1 MVKKVIVLF
10 LWIVLIFNFKLIAF
24 SDPVL
29 IESKNKVEKNVLVE
43 SRGDETYNSKLIDIK
58 NASYGELQTR
68 LDKMEINIEK
78 MDVGIEKIYRELNEI
93 NNNIKSMS
101 VEVEENKNKLYEAS
115 KKLYSTKKLFN
126 KRMRA
131 LYINGHTNYIEIIFS
146 SDSLDGFINNLE
158 IAKEIMKYDNSII
171 KQLKYEKSMIEEQ
184 KEALDKKINKL
195 VALKNNKHSKLK
207 ELEESREK
215 ENILILEA
223 KRQQRLYLANKI
235 YSQRIKKNQIK
246 INEAIKNIEKM
257 IKELP
262 TMQASRGNV
271 PISQAAVVAYAAEF
285 LGRPYVYGGNGP
297 KYFDCSGFVKYVYA
311 HFGIEL
317 SRTTY
322 TQVKEGAYVPRD
334 KLKLGDLIFFGTK
347 YNVHHVGIYVG
358 NDCYI
363 HAPHTGDRIKI
374 SILTRNDYVCARRI
388 IPEQCY
394 LNKNK

>member
-10 LWIVLIFNFKLIAF
+10 LWIALIFNFELVAF

-29 IESKNKVEKNVLVE
+29 IESKNKAGKNVLVE
-43 SRGDETYNSKLIDIK
+43 PQGDATYNSKLIDIK
-58 NASYGELQTR
+58 NASYGELQSR

-78 MDVGIEKIYRELNEI
+78 MDAGIEKIYRELDEI
-93 NNNIKSMS
+93 NKNIKSMS
-101 VEVEENKNKLYEAS
+101 VEVEETKKKLDEAS
-115 KKLYSTKKLFN
+115 EKLDSTKELFH

-158 IAKEIMKYDNSII
+158 IAKEIMEYDNSTI
-171 KQLKYEKSMIEEQ
+171 KQLKYEKSVVEEQ
-184 KEALDKKINKL
+184 KRVLEEKINKL
-195 VALKNNKHSKLK
+195 VALKNNKESKLK
-207 ELEESREK
+207 ELEESRK
-215 ENILILEA
+215 QENILILEA

-235 YSQRIKKNQIK
+235 YSQRIRKNQAK
-246 INEAIKNIEKM
+246 INETIKNIEKLV
-257 IKELP
+257 KEVP
-262 TMQASRGNV
+262 TMQVSRGSV
-271 PISQAAVVAYAAEF
+271 PISQAAVVVYAAEF

-322 TQVKEGAYVPRD
+322 TQVKEGVYVPRD
-334 KLKLGDLIFFGTK
+334 KLQLGDLIFFGTK

-388 IPEQCY
+388 IPEH
-394 LNKNK
+394 